1 MSDAIIVL
9 GRGIRDDGTLP
20 IDPQSRVKKAVELYS
35 NGRASHIV
43 MSGAWTY
50 HFDISPIF
58 AESTAMKNYA
68 IELGVPSDH
77 IIEES
82 KSMDT
87 IGNVYFTKKDV
98 CEPRGWK
105 SLAIVASDEHMPRI
119 EYLFRKIYGPE
130 YSFEFEISN
139 RVIDGI
145 AYQKETEHETSSM
158 KVTKQWLES
167 LELGDDEAVW
177 NLMTTIHPAYRPHGE
192 TSTGPPESEKDLYPD
207 MP

>member
-9 GRGIRDDGTLP
+9 GRGVRDDGTLP
-20 IDPQSRVKKAVELYS
+20 IDPQSRVRKAVELY
-35 NGRASHIV
+35 NHGRAPHIV

-68 IELGVPSDH
+68 TELGVLDDP

-87 IGNVYFTKKDV
+87 IGNVYFTKKNA
-98 CEPRGWK
+98 CEPYGWK
-105 SLAIVASDEHMPRI
+105 SLTIVASDEHMPRI
-119 EYLFRKIYGPE
+119 EYLFQKIYGPE
-130 YSFEFEISN
+130 YSFEFEISD
-139 RVIDGI
+139 RVIDDT
-145 AYQKETEHETSSM
+145 AYQKEAEHETSSM
-158 KVTKQWLES
+158 QVTKQWLDS
-167 LELGDDEAVW
+167 LEPGDDETVW
-177 NLMTTIHPAYRPHGE
+177 KLMMTIHPAYRPHNK
-192 TSTGPPESEKDLYPD
+192 TSAIQTESEKDLYPD